1 MSLRWRTALYS
12 LKKKKNL
19 SRAIEMAQQV
29 KRVATKTVNPEFTR
43 LERTDCHKVSSVC
56 YMYIDC
62 TEAGACTWPHIN

>member
-1 MSLRWRTALYS
+1 
-12 LKKKKNL
+12 
-19 SRAIEMAQQV
+19 MAQQV